1 MTKLNKKQ
9 TKLKHNG
16 IKYRAVQDT
25 GSYGSAGCAFQFTP
39 CPAIPKGEDGTCAY
53 CTANNRDDGRS
64 IIWVKKEQAE

>member
-16 IKYRAVQDT
+16 IKYRAVQDN
-25 GSYGSAGCAFQFTP
+25 GKGCSGCAFQFTP
-39 CPAIPKGEDGTCAY
+39 CPDIPKGSFGTCAF
-53 CTANNRDDGRS
+53 CTSNNRDDQQG

>member
-25 GSYGSAGCAFQFTP
+25 GSYGCTGCAFQFTP

-53 CTANNRDDGRS
+53 CTPNNREDQQS

>member
-16 IKYRAVQDT
+16 IKYRAVQDN
-25 GSYGSAGCAFQFTP
+25 GSGCTGCAFKFTP
-39 CPAIPKGEDGTCAY
+39 CPSIPKGEDALLAY
-53 CTANNRDDGRS
+53 CTSNNRDDRRN